1 MTAPNSDSTEK
12 VADATLTESKKSTK
26 MPVAV
31 AITGASG
38 GKYALRLLAQLL
50 HAGEQVYLMISQA
63 GLMVLAME
71 EGLKLSNRP
80 KEIQKRLI
88 DYFQCEPNQLQVFGE
103 QDWLAPPA
111 SGSAKLKGMVI
122 IPCTTGTLGAIA
134 AGVSNCLI
142 NRSADVCLK
151 EKKPLIIV
159 VRETPFSSIH
169 LENMLRLSQAG
180 ATIMPAN
187 PGFYHHPETIMD
199 IIDFMVAR
207 VLDHLGVPQ
216 QLLEEWGK

>member
-1 MTAPNSDSTEK
+1 MSNHTPSTP
-12 VADATLTESKKSTK
+12 ACHSAAAH
-26 MPVAV
+26 PVVV

-38 GKYALRLLAQLL
+38 GKYALRLLEVLL
-50 HAGEQVYLMISQA
+50 RADEHVYLMISTA

-71 EGLKLSNRP
+71 EGLQLGNKPNV
-80 KEIQKRLI
+80 IHKRLVQHF
-88 DYFQCEPNQLQVFGE
+88 DCNPEQLRVFGE

-111 SGSAKLKGMVI
+111 SGSAKLKGMAIV
-122 IPCTTGTLGAIA
+122 PCTTGTLGALA

-142 NRSADVCLK
+142 NRAADVCLK
-151 EKKPLIIV
+151 EKTPLIIM

-169 LENMLRLSQAG
+169 LQNMLTLANAG

-187 PGFYHHPETIMD
+187 PGFYHQPQSVDD

-207 VLDHLGVPQ
+207 VLDHLGIAQ
-216 QLLEEWGK
+216 NLLAEWGKS